1 MPLICLFFSPHSIC
15 QPLAFC
21 ATYCLLCFLFV
32 YSLLPIPQPILK
44 IGLLGQRSWSILF
57 TDESLKYIVGL
68 NTYLLLFLELIDN
81 LLKRNHL
88 EVSHIFGKIK

>member
-1 MPLICLFFSPHSIC
+1 
-15 QPLAFC
+15 
-21 ATYCLLCFLFV
+21 
-32 YSLLPIPQPILK
+32 
-44 IGLLGQRSWSILF
+44 LF

-68 NTYLLLFLELIDN
+68 NTYLLLLLELIDN